1 MDSSALERIV
11 KVLKRKN
18 VNLRYYVNRKYGC
31 SEETL
36 LHCWIRLNNKDKST
50 RKFLSEHGADINA
63 TAKFGN
69 TLLHTAVPCID
80 YEMTK
85 WLLDKG
91 AYVNSKNIKQDTP
104 LHYAANGYIDL
115 CTLLLMQGADPNYIN
130 KEGETSLS
138 HAANFKNTKVVK
150 LLLTYGGDV
159 AKVDLSVMNS
169 SELIRRWCVE
179 NMSYSEGNTFIQ
191 DISKLPVLLYEYTI

>member
-1 MDSSALERIV
+1 M
-11 KVLKRKN
+11 
-18 VNLRYYVNRKYGC
+18 
-31 SEETL
+31 

-104 LHYAANGYIDL
+104 LHYAANGYVDL
-115 CTLLLMQGADPNYIN
+115 CTLLLEQGADPNYIN
-130 KEGETSLS
+130 KEGETPLS
-138 HAANFKNTKVVK
+138 HAANFEYTKVVK
-150 LLLTYGGDV
+150 LLLTYGGD
-159 AKVDLSVMNS
+159 AARIGLSGMNS
-169 SELIRRWCVE
+169 SQLIRRWRKE
-179 NMSYSEGNTFIQ
+179 NISYSAGNTFIR
-191 DISKLPVLLYEYTI
+191 DISKHQYCYMNTSYDCTKVTILLILLFHSLLVFTTLNIE

>member
-1 MDSSALERIV
+1 MDNSALERIV

-18 VNLRYYVNRKYGC
+18 VNLRYYVNRKYGR

-104 LHYAANGYIDL
+104 LHYAANGYVDL
-115 CTLLLMQGADPNYIN
+115 CTLLLEQGADPNYIN
-130 KEGETSLS
+130 KEGETPLS
-138 HAANFKNTKVVK
+138 HAANFEYTKVVK
-150 LLLTYGGDV
+150 LLLTYGGD
-159 AKVDLSVMNS
+159 AARIGLSGMNS
-169 SELIRRWCVE
+169 SQLTTLREE
-179 NMSYSEGNTFIQ
+179 NISYSAGNTFIR
-191 DISKLPVLLYEYTI
+191 DISKIPVMLYEYII